1 MKNNALMALALAAS
15 SLMTSA
21 QEPRVTHTQF
31 HSGPVSLGL
40 SATVDRFRHSNGPLW
55 LGYAVPALPRTHH
68 SSCSIGRGS
77 SGVEAGCCNEL
88 QLEDTADN
96 LNAPE
101 GASPAPGVDV
111 VLRDVLFRL
120 DHGEITKTHVVPVG
134 CTLDAGGVPFEWLT
148 DVQPEESAA
157 LLGKLAQNA
166 AALRDSGAGR
176 GGAVDENLDALS
188 MHATPKATEVLVSLA
203 SAESSAY
210 LREKAAFWLGAQ
222 RGHEGLLALRQL
234 VRSEQDGKLREKL
247 AFDLSINSDP
257 GATDDLIQ
265 LAKFDADSRVRA
277 QALFWLAQKAGKE
290 AVGALNDAIQDDPNF
305 EVKKKAVFALSQ
317 LPKDESV
324 PQLVHVAD
332 SNSNFAIRKEAI
344 FWLGQ
349 SNDPR
354 ALAYIEEVL
363 KR

>member
-1 MKNNALMALALAAS
+1 MKNNALMVLALAAS
-15 SLMTSA
+15 ALMTSA

-68 SSCSIGRGS
+68 SSCSFGTGS
-77 SGVEAGCCNEL
+77 SEMEDGCCNEL
-88 QLEDTADN
+88 QLEDTTDN
-96 LNAPE
+96 LNISD
-101 GASPAPGVDV
+101 SPARIV
-111 VLRDVLFRL
+111 DVLFRL
-120 DHGEITKTHVVPVG
+120 DHGEVTKTRVVPVG

-148 DVQPEESAA
+148 DVQPEDSAA
-157 LLGKLAQNA
+157 FLGKLAQSA
-166 AALRDSGAGR
+166 AALRESGTGR
-176 GGAVDENLDALS
+176 GGAVDENLVALS
-188 MHATPKATEVLVSLA
+188 MHATPRATEVLVSLA
-203 SAESSAY
+203 SAENSAH

-234 VRSEQDGKLREKL
+234 ARSEQDAKVREKL
-247 AFDLSINSDP
+247 TFDISINSDP
-257 GATDDLIQ
+257 GAIDDLIEM
-265 LAKFDADSRVRA
+265 AKSDAESRVRS
-277 QALFWLAQKAGKE
+277 QALFWLAQKAGKK
-290 AVGALNDAIQDDPNF
+290 AIGTLNASIENDPNF

-317 LPKDESV
+317 LPREESV

-332 SNSNFAIRKEAI
+332 TNSNFAIRKEAI

-349 SNDPR
+349 TNDPR
-354 ALAYIEEVL
+354 ALAYIEQML

>member
-1 MKNNALMALALAAS
+1 MNNNALMVITLAAS
-15 SLMTSA
+15 ALMTSA

-68 SSCSIGRGS
+68 SSCSFDAGS

-96 LNAPE
+96 LNNSDEA
-101 GASPAPGVDV
+101 ALPARDV
-111 VLRDVLFRL
+111 DVLFRL
-120 DHGEITKTHVVPVG
+120 DHGEITKTRAVPAG

-148 DVQPEESAA
+148 NVQPEESAA
-157 LLGKLAQNA
+157 FLGKLAQSA
-166 AALRDSGAGR
+166 AAVHDSGDRRGR
-176 GGAVDENLDALS
+176 AVDDNLAALS
-188 MHATPKATEVLVSLA
+188 MHATPRATEVLASLA
-203 SAESSAY
+203 SGESSAY
-210 LREKAAFWLGAQ
+210 LREKAAFWLGAE

-234 VRSEQDGKLREKL
+234 LRSEQDSKFREKL
-247 AFDLSINSDP
+247 TFDLSINADP
-257 GATDDLIQ
+257 GAMDDLIQ

-277 QALFWLAQKAGKE
+277 QALFWLAQKAGKK
-290 AVGALNDAIQDDPNF
+290 AIGTLNASIENDPNF

-317 LPKDESV
+317 LPREESV

-332 SNSNFAIRKEAI
+332 TNSNFAIRKEAI

-349 SNDPR
+349 TNDPR
-354 ALAYIEEVL
+354 ALAYIEQVL